1 MSRSRPMGSMT
12 APERICAPTS
22 DPFSTTTT
30 LVSGESCLSRI
41 AAASPAGPAP
51 TITTSNSIASRAGNS
66 SALISPPV
74 GDRVPARCQAWHR
87 GPGYYPRPMAAQS
100 PADRAIGRHPRG
112 LIGPCY
118 SNSKDTA
125 ILSKRYANRWWR
137 PPVGRRGRTVP
148 ACRRD
153 RPRLRTFHP
162 RAPQA
167 WLPAL
172 PHGLTA
178 PGMNRNRDQA
188 ARELLAFYQ
197 EAGVDALVDEAPVD
211 RFADHPP
218 PRTMPTPPAEAARSG
233 GDPAMGAPSVRVPPP
248 EPPVRAGAAPP
259 PSPDAADMAAREAA
273 RNAASL
279 EELREILGRFEGCA
293 LRTTATQLVFAD
305 GNPKARVMFVG
316 EAPGRDE
323 DIEGLPFIGR
333 SGKLL
338 DRMLA
343 AIGLDRTSVYIANIV
358 PWRPPGNRTP
368 TPQESAICLPFTL
381 RQIELAGPDVLVCM
395 GGPSAQTL
403 LNVRDGILKT
413 RGRWFAYQTG
423 TREIRAIAT
432 LHPAYLLRQPL
443 QKRLAWRDFLAIKKA
458 LAAA

>member
-1 MSRSRPMGSMT
+1 
-12 APERICAPTS
+12 
-22 DPFSTTTT
+22 
-30 LVSGESCLSRI
+30 
-41 AAASPAGPAP
+41 
-51 TITTSNSIASRAGNS
+51 
-66 SALISPPV
+66 
-74 GDRVPARCQAWHR
+74 
-87 GPGYYPRPMAAQS
+87 
-100 PADRAIGRHPRG
+100 
-112 LIGPCY
+112 
-118 SNSKDTA
+118 
-125 ILSKRYANRWWR
+125 
-137 PPVGRRGRTVP
+137 
-148 ACRRD
+148 
-153 RPRLRTFHP
+153 
-162 RAPQA
+162 
-167 WLPAL
+167 
-172 PHGLTA
+172 
-178 PGMNRNRDQA
+178 MNRNRDHA

-197 EAGVDALVDEAPVD
+197 EAGVDALVGETPVD
-211 RFADHPP
+211 RFADDPPKTTPAPP
-218 PRTMPTPPAEAARSG
+218 PEAAGPRG
-233 GDPAMGAPSVRVPPP
+233 GPGSPAPSVRMPAP
-248 EPPVRAGAAPP
+248 EPAGRGGAAPP
-259 PSPDAADMAAREAA
+259 QSPDAAVMAAREAA
-273 RNAASL
+273 RSAASL
-279 EELREILGRFEGCA
+279 EELRAILDRFEGCA

-323 DIEGLPFIGR
+323 DIEGLPFVGR

-403 LNVRDGILKT
+403 LNIRDGILKT

-458 LAAA
+458 LAT